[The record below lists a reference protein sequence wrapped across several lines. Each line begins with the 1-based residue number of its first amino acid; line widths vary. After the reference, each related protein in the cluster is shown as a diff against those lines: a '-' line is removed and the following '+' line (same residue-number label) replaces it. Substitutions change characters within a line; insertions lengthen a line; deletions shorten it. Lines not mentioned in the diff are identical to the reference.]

1 MPVSQVDGEAA
12 GIQVPDSVQKVWHT
26 NATHGAEFRAW
37 MDTFNEEFPKPEKK
51 GTKRVN
57 SNVTTVTPKKIP
69 KIGSAPVDM
78 SMLTKLLVETGSAP
92 TGTELQR
99 VNLLNLT
106 NIDLII
112 QTDAI
117 FLTNLGEQP
126 VSWISFMTFCVLNY
140 FTSCDPHH
148 DIYTFSYWQIL
159 RHSI

>member
-1 MPVSQVDGEAA
+1 
-12 GIQVPDSVQKVWHT
+12 
-26 NATHGAEFRAW
+26 
-37 MDTFNEEFPKPEKK
+37 
-51 GTKRVN
+51 
-57 SNVTTVTPKKIP
+57 VTTVTPKKIP

-126 VSWISFMTFCVLNY
+126 VSWISFMTFCVLKKSMNPL
-140 FTSCDPHH
+140 SVQQLP
-148 DIYTFSYWQIL
+148 
-159 RHSI
+159 